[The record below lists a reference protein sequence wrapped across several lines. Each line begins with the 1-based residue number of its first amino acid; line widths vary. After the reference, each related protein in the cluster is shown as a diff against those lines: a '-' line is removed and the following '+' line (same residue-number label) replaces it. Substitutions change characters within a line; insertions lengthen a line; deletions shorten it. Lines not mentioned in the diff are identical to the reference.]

1 MIHFQNK
8 SGKLF
13 QPEYPQLRKIH
24 TMVLHDH
31 GIDPTNI
38 QISLILT
45 TDQELK
51 GLNAAYR
58 KINAPTDVLSFLADE
73 IDPES
78 GKRYLGDIVISL
90 DQVKKQSEELGDS
103 EKNILI
109 LLTIHGLL
117 HLLGYDHD
125 TNLEKDKMW
134 KEQSRYLEEFKVKV
148 KIPD

>member
-8 SGKLF
+8 SGKHF
-13 QPEYPQLRKIH
+13 QPVYPQLRKIH
-24 TMVLHDH
+24 TTVLHDH

-45 TDQELK
+45 SDQELE

-78 GKRYLGDIVISL
+78 GIRYLGDIVISL

-109 LLTIHGLL
+109 LLAIHGLL

-134 KEQSRYLEEFKVKV
+134 KEQSKYLAEFKAKV